1 MGEKRCKY
9 LLPSQRDRN
18 EYEKKTDCDYLML
31 LLFQFKVELSGKLRH
46 IDKTVSL
53 LMTLLVVLVA
63 GNLLSSSP
71 SQDLP
76 YFTIVPWKFTILEI
90 IPGAQKHFKSSD

>member
-1 MGEKRCKY
+1 MGEKCITVCYPVKGIGVNVR
-9 LLPSQRDRN
+9 
-18 EYEKKTDCDYLML
+18 KTGCVYLML
-31 LLFQFKVELSGKLRH
+31 LLFQFKVELTGKLRH
-46 IDKTVSL
+46 IDKSVSL

-71 SQDLP
+71 SQYPP

-90 IPGAQKHFKSSD
+90 IPGAQKHFKSSN

>member
-1 MGEKRCKY
+1 MQISVHILIEDIINFKIYFMGKKGVSICYPAKELGMNMR
-9 LLPSQRDRN
+9 
-18 EYEKKTDCDYLML
+18 KKTDCDYLML
-31 LLFQFKVELSGKLRH
+31 LLFQFKVELSGEMRH

-76 YFTIVPWKFTILEI
+76 YFTIVP
-90 IPGAQKHFKSSD
+90 

>member
-1 MGEKRCKY
+1 MR
-9 LLPSQRDRN
+9 
-18 EYEKKTDCDYLML
+18 KTGCVYLML
-31 LLFQFKVELSGKLRH
+31 LLFQFKVELTGKLRH
-46 IDKTVSL
+46 IDKSVSL

-71 SQDLP
+71 SQYPP

-90 IPGAQKHFKSSD
+90 IPGAQKHFKSSN